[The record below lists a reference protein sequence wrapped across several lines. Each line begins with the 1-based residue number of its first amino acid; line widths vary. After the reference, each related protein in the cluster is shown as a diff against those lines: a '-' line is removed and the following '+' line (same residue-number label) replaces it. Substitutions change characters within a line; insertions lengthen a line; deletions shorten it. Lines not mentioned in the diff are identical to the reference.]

1 MPLGYWGL
9 IVLLGIGWGSSFL
22 FNEILLRELGPLT
35 VSLGRVG
42 LGALGCWL
50 WIAATGRKARLPV
63 AAVLGL
69 FALGVVFFALPFA
82 LYPLSQRHIGS
93 GVAGIINA
101 MTPVMVVIVSQLWPG
116 GERATWA
123 KSLGVAAGFAGIAV
137 LTLPVLRAGVSAEL
151 RAILTALCAPICY
164 GVATNLARRF
174 REIDPTLVAAWS
186 LTGATLAIAPVAL
199 GAEGLPV
206 ITRAETWASLAMI
219 GFVLTSAAFIALYWL
234 LPRVGATT
242 VSTVT
247 FIAPVSAVLLGVFVL
262 GEAVRPAHLAGM
274 ALILA
279 GLVLIDGRLAR
290 RALSATLR

>member
-42 LGALGCWL
+42 FGALGCWL

-63 AAVLGL
+63 AVILGL
-69 FALGVVFFALPFA
+69 FVLGVVFFALPFA

-137 LTLPVLRAGVSAEL
+137 LALPVLRAGVSAEF
-151 RAILTALCAPICY
+151 RAILIALCAPVCY

-174 REIDPTLVAAWS
+174 REIDSTLVAAWS
-186 LTGATLAIAPVAL
+186 LTGAALAIAPVAL

-206 ITRAETWASLAMI
+206 ITRAETWASLAII

-242 VSTVT
+242 TSTVT

-262 GEAVRPAHLAGM
+262 GEAILSVHLAGM
-274 ALILA
+274 ALIFS
-279 GLVLIDGRLAR
+279 GLVLIDGRLVRWAL
-290 RALSATLR
+290 RAAAG